1 MSYISDELRRFS
13 DSIDGYAKA
22 KVDRFD
28 DDLGCISYLNSGGI
42 TKGAFTTKWFRNI
55 ADRIDAEMVEL
66 PKDRDGAPIHL
77 GDTVYLEDGR
87 EAKVYSIELTNGKD
101 AIRESITVNIQ
112 GLMHC
117 TLVNIPSSL
126 THTNPDSW
134 ERIADE
140 LEAWCDDSDVDGDA
154 CDVPR
159 AIAGR
164 IRTLA
169 KREGEQCQ

>member
-1 MSYISDELRRFS
+1 MSGISDEIRNWF
-13 DSIDGYAKA
+13 SIDHCGSGLL
-22 KVDRFD
+22 V
-28 DDLGCISYLNSGGI
+28 SNSGCDRLL
-42 TKGAFTTKWFRNI
+42 AL
-55 ADRIDAEMVEL
+55 ADRIDSETVEL

-164 IRTLA
+164 IRRLA
-169 KREGEQCQ
+169 ERED

>member
-1 MSYISDELRRFS
+1 MRISDEIRNWFS
-13 DSIDGYAKA
+13 ISHCASGLL
-22 KVDRFD
+22 VSNSECDR
-28 DDLGCISYLNSGGI
+28 LL
-42 TKGAFTTKWFRNI
+42 AL
-55 ADRIDAEMVEL
+55 ADRIDSETVEL

-87 EAKVYSIELTNGKD
+87 KAKVYSIELTNGKD

-117 TLVNIPSSL
+117 TVVNIPSSL